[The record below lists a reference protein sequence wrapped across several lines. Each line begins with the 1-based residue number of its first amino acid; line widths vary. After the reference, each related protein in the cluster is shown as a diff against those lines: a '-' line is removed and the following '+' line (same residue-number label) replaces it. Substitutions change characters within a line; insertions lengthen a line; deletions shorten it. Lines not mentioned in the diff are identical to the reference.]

1 MIRMPLATASLLA
14 IAVSL
19 AGCGEGKDK
28 AAAPAAP
35 APAAA
40 PASAPA
46 ATPAAPAAQAK
57 PASASQA
64 NDAAAKAV
72 VANYANMV
80 FAVFSDAEAS
90 AKTLR
95 TAIDTFLANPN
106 DTTLKAAR
114 DAWIAARVPYMQ
126 TEVFRFGNTIIDDW
140 EGQVNAWPLDEGLID
155 YVAKDYQHALGNP
168 GATANIIANTEI
180 QVGEDKVDVK
190 EITPEKLASLNE
202 LGGSEANVATGYHA
216 VEFLLWGQDLH
227 GNGPGA
233 GERPASDYVEG
244 AGGTGGHND
253 RRRAYLKAVTDLLV
267 SDLEQMVANWKPGV
281 ADNYRAT
288 LEAESGESGL
298 RKMLFGMGS
307 LSLGELAGER
317 MKVALEANSSEDEH
331 DCFSDNTHN
340 SHFYNAKGIRN
351 VYLGEYT
358 RTDGTTI
365 SGPSL
370 SSLVAKVDPTTDAT
384 LRADLDATQ
393 AKMQVLVDRANNGEH
408 FDQLIAAGNTEGNQ
422 IVRDAIASLVTQ
434 TGAIE
439 QAAGKL
445 GITDLNPDN
454 ADHKF

>member
-14 IAVSL
+14 IAISL
-19 AGCGEGKDK
+19 AGCGDEKK
-28 AAAPAAP
+28 AAAPATASAPAP

-40 PASAPA
+40 PAPEATASAPA
-46 ATPAAPAAQAK
+46 AAQ
-57 PASASQA
+57 SS
-64 NDAAAKAV
+64 DAAAKAV
-72 VANYANMV
+72 VANYSNMV
-80 FAVFSDAEAS
+80 YAAFSDAESS
-90 AKTLR
+90 AKTLQ
-95 TAIDTFLANPN
+95 TAIKDFLATPN
-106 DTTLKAAR
+106 DKTLKAAR
-114 DAWIAARVPYMQ
+114 DAWVAARVPYMQ

-168 GATANIIANTEI
+168 GATANIIANTEV

-216 VEFLLWGQDLH
+216 IEFLLWGQDLH
-227 GNGPGA
+227 GNEAGA
-233 GERPASDYVEG
+233 GERPASDYIEG

-253 RRRAYLKAVTDLLV
+253 RRRAYLTAVTDLLV
-267 SDLEQMVANWKPGV
+267 SDLEEMVNNWKPGV
-281 ADNYRAT
+281 ADNYRAS

-340 SHFYNAKGIRN
+340 SHFYNGKGIRN

-358 RTDGTTI
+358 RTDGTKV

-370 SSLVAKVDPTTDAT
+370 SSLVAKADPAADAT

-393 AKMQVLVDRANNGEH
+393 AKLQVLVDQANKGQH

-422 IVRDAIASLVTQ
+422 IVRDAIAALVKQ

-454 ADHKF
+454 ADHEF